1 MSNLNIFSL
10 KRLNGRIFWAFVL
23 LAVLMLLAGIGA
35 NFVLGDARN
44 ANISQLAR
52 ARQVAN
58 IQSLNS
64 LIAQQSDAI
73 DVVNSYDVPRGLEF
87 LATMRTRVG
96 NSPMMTSILGQKDFP
111 PGDTLTDDFVRLQN
125 GYLAVDN
132 LLQPNLQ
139 RSLSPN
145 EQRAVFNEI
154 RQRYDQ
160 LRLEAD
166 LLTRQAEQVAAQSL
180 RNYLNVVDNTRTVYL
195 TVSIGLF
202 ALAVIFAAL
211 ISRLIARPIGSLIAN
226 LRRVSNGDLTVEIPA
241 GGVEEAQELGYA
253 FNQTVINLKQTIAR
267 IQEQSAT
274 VGATSTQIA
283 DSSDRQ
289 ATSLSEQAVS
299 LSQVS
304 ATVAELSDTSQNIAD
319 SATQVAASANIA
331 LDNANQGFDKMQG
344 ASDSMNEIRVKVHQI
359 SDRILSLNSV
369 AQRIRE
375 ITNLIDTIS
384 NETHLLALNAAIESA
399 GAGEE
404 GERFAVVAGHVRK
417 LAQRARVAA
426 VEIQELV
433 NQIQHAAANSVMAT
447 EEGIKAV
454 AVGER
459 MVREGLMAN
468 ESIIGQIEQ
477 TTQLALAISQAT
489 QQQRTGITQAADNM
503 RQLNMMI
510 GNITQNSQQFSQIAN
525 DLGEVVNELNAVANS
540 FILHESQLPDADI
553 YDEDGEDAED
563 DLYILDDPAFKYEA
577 RTA

>member
-1 MSNLNIFSL
+1 MSNFNFFSL

-44 ANISQLAR
+44 ANLNQLAR

-58 IQSLNS
+58 IQALNS
-64 LIAQQSDAI
+64 VIAQQSDAI
-73 DVVNSYDVPRGLEF
+73 DAVNNYDVPRGLEF
-87 LATMRTRVG
+87 LATLRTRVG
-96 NSPMMTSILGQKDFP
+96 NSSMMMGMKTQRDFP
-111 PGDTLTDDFVRLQN
+111 PNDTLTQEFERLQN
-125 GYLAVDN
+125 EYAAVDGV
-132 LLQPNLQ
+132 LQPNLQ

-154 RQRYDQ
+154 RQRYDR
-160 LRLEAD
+160 LRLDAD
-166 LLTRQAEQVAAQSL
+166 LLTRRAEQVAAQSL
-180 RNYLNVVDNTRTVYL
+180 QNYLSVVDNTRTVYL

-202 ALAVIFAAL
+202 ILAVIFAAL
-211 ISRLIARPIGSLIAN
+211 ISRLIARPIGALIAN

-241 GGVEEAQELGYA
+241 GGVEEAQELSHA

-274 VGATSTQIA
+274 VGATSHQIA
-283 DSSDRQ
+283 ASSDRQ
-289 ATSLSEQAVS
+289 ASSLSEQAVS

-426 VEIQELV
+426 VEIQEL
-433 NQIQHAAANSVMAT
+433 ANSVMAT

-503 RQLNMMI
+503 RQLNVMI
-510 GNITQNSQQFSQIAN
+510 NSISQNSQHFSQIAN
-525 DLGEVVNELNAVANS
+525 DLGEVVTQLNAVATS
-540 FILHESQLPDADI
+540 FILHESQLPADDQP
-553 YDEDGEDAED
+553 YADDEEGED